1 MLRTL
6 YSGIPKQFTY
16 KMQQDDFLM
25 NTASKVGG
33 NISVSQ
39 TPNFTT
45 RVYLPPFEEWEQRT
59 GVSFGIRAGCL
70 TTKTVG
76 GGGLFG
82 LGTSTESEEYW
93 PGMFIQYHCVADG
106 KTDHNHAQ
114 IIVRSGP
121 SGHDIFGPKIEQP
134 GWWTFGMSFTP
145 DGAVHYFAKPGVD
158 NLTEQD
164 RLTSQFPYGYR
175 AKWFET
181 VFFNVANMDDGK
193 TWSTPWVVDDVSLY
207 LASGTDQIYMRE
219 EAELLD
225 VAKYF
230 DGGVFGALDDYKKFS
245 KKILIEKIIRE
256 SDFEGSEFVGFGDGF
271 VEIENVKEVGGVAV
285 GVASD
290 EPECLKVDPVK
301 RERLIGVGADWIV
314 PNFTAHDELMS
325 ALFPTQ

>member
-1 MLRTL
+1 MRIRESAVFALILLSGVAAGEAFAQYQPVVPGTGVKITKVGDDFEDPEWSFVHNYPKASHEMDERVRHPSGYSTNRRWMESAKRGHPDYIVRVDTPPGGIPGSQGALMLRTL

-145 DGAVHYFAKPGVD
+145 DGAVHYYAKPGID
-158 NLTEQD
+158 NLGPQD

-175 AKWFET
+175 AMWFET

-207 LASGTDQIYMRE
+207 LASGS
-219 EAELLD
+219 
-225 VAKYF
+225 VAQ
-230 DGGVFGALDDYKKFS
+230 
-245 KKILIEKIIRE
+245 R
-256 SDFEGSEFVGFGDGF
+256 
-271 VEIENVKEVGGVAV
+271 
-285 GVASD
+285 
-290 EPECLKVDPVK
+290 
-301 RERLIGVGADWIV
+301 
-314 PNFTAHDELMS
+314 
-325 ALFPTQ
+325 